1 MWLLKWPMRRWFRV
15 LWCILAAACLGGLPW
30 IIIEFT
36 RADFSIHYQVGA
48 GPACAAARAPRA
60 RAAPGPA
67 FQRSSSG
74 SLRSWEEGI
83 CVSAFCAGLP
93 ASSAGTPYAPT
104 HILASIG

>member
-48 GPACAAARAPRA
+48 AATRAALLLGRLARVPRRA
-60 RAAPGPA
+60 RA
-67 FQRSSSG
+67 S
-74 SLRSWEEGI
+74 I
-83 CVSAFCAGLP
+83 C
-93 ASSAGTPYAPT
+93 
-104 HILASIG
+104 LA